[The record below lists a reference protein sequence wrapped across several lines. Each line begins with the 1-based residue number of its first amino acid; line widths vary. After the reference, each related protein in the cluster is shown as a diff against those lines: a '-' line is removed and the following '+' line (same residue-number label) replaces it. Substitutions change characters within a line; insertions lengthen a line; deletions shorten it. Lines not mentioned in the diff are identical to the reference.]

1 MVGFEHFSQEFIRFK
16 VQPSLQPTTRHISS
30 FHEPGDGPAIMA
42 VNFMGLVGAAGVL
55 PRHYTQLILDRIHE
69 GDFAMRD
76 FLDLFHHRTI
86 SYFFRA
92 GLKYSFPQNY
102 ELSQKLGSG
111 SDDPISN
118 SLFAL
123 TGYGLPRLRQRNEF
137 KDDAFVYFAGKF
149 CHQQKTASS
158 LKYALQDIAGVDVQ
172 VTQFQKEWLY
182 LSPQDQSRLSSEE
195 TSQLGRT
202 TLLGERVTSIQ
213 NRIRIHLGP
222 LSWSLFTDLH
232 PQGQRI
238 KKLAQFVK
246 AYVGI
251 SIDFEF
257 QLLLRADEV
266 SPLSLGE
273 SSSGRLGWSS
283 WLGVNKAGT
292 IVDDSVFE
300 VPLP

>member
-1 MVGFEHFSQEFIRFK
+1 
-16 VQPSLQPTTRHISS
+16 
-30 FHEPGDGPAIMA
+30 
-42 VNFMGLVGAAGVL
+42 
-55 PRHYTQLILDRIHE
+55 
-69 GDFAMRD
+69 
-76 FLDLFHHRTI
+76 
-86 SYFFRA
+86 
-92 GLKYSFPQNY
+92 
-102 ELSQKLGSG
+102 
-111 SDDPISN
+111 
-118 SLFAL
+118 
-123 TGYGLPRLRQRNEF
+123 
-137 KDDAFVYFAGKF
+137 
-149 CHQQKTASS
+149 
-158 LKYALQDIAGVDVQ
+158 
-172 VTQFQKEWLY
+172 
-182 LSPQDQSRLSSEE
+182 
-195 TSQLGRT
+195 
-202 TLLGERVTSIQ
+202 
-213 NRIRIHLGP
+213 IHLGP